1 MSKLLSTVAGK
12 LVVASGLSIAAIL
25 VIYTS
30 VSALSAKSRTEADVM
45 ALATEK
51 AAMVAEQVAVD
62 LTQATSAG
70 TTLASSISG
79 YIAEGSRTRSDV
91 IALLK
96 QIAPRYDNV
105 FGSWMTELIDGPRLL
120 SGTESENDQ
129 GIFTPYWTKSDSGS
143 LSLSTW
149 HIENDDEYY
158 TAPIKAKATVITSP
172 YLSTE
177 INTLLTSVAA
187 PVVVDGEIVGVA
199 GVDIRLGDLTAAVE
213 ALRPFEGGHVMLIA
227 NDGSW
232 LANPDKNKLMM
243 EYVDAG
249 ADQVKQAITDGKMQ
263 IIRDMPDGNV
273 RLVYPFTAPGMNTTW
288 AAILDVPSAVFS
300 DPVWSQIT
308 MTIISG
314 LVILVVSLTVILI
327 AARAVV
333 NKPVTRLSAT
343 MRTLA
348 EGNVDIK
355 VMDTDRNDEI
365 GGMAKTVEVFREN
378 AIKVREMTEEEAAR
392 IERTRQDRT
401 KMMQELQGAF
411 GAVVDAAVAGDF
423 SQRVTVEF
431 PDPELNALGRSVND
445 LVETVDQGLGETGT
459 VLSALAHTD
468 LTQRVTGSYQGAF
481 DKLKQDTNA
490 VAEKLVEVVGQIRQT
505 SRGLKTATGEIL
517 SGANDLSERT
527 TKQAATIE
535 ETSAA
540 MEQLAHTVMDNA
552 KRAGEASN
560 EADRAS
566 ATAEEGGKV
575 MAEANEAMERIS
587 ASSSKISNIIGM
599 IDDIAFQTNLLALNA
614 SVEAAR
620 AGEAGKGFAVVA
632 VEVRRLAQS
641 SAEASSDVKAL
652 IEQSAVEVSGGT
664 KLVASATEKLS
675 AILEAVKTNAKQME
689 EIARESREQ
698 ASSIDEVNTAVRQ
711 MDEMTQH
718 NAALVEETNAA
729 IEQTEAQAS
738 ELDRIVEV
746 FTLDERAAAARKSAT
761 VSAKPAGGKPS
772 PASAKVAKAYLSSGN
787 AAIDKDW
794 SEF

>member
-1 MSKLLSTVAGK
+1 MSKYGITARIAGGFGAIIVLLVGVSLVAIFGIQTLSGVAEKYRFANAQTSEITDYVSDYDRMVLEVRTYLLNPSTDAAKEARLWIDDVATNDPEGVAKFESLPVAHAELRKIEASAAALRDAFDKLIELEDQHAALIADFAVSRDQLQKEISIIIDAGAKTNQVSVQSLIAKLVQSTLQMETLTSKLMDQESGEAYKQALDKQSAALALLDKLKSAPGVSILSADIESVGK
-12 LVVASGLSIAAIL
+12 LIRSYGDLANAAEDIFSK
-25 VIYTS
+25 INTI
-30 VSALSAKSRTEADVM
+30 RQGE
-45 ALATEK
+45 LAAR
-51 AAMVAEQVAVD
+51 AAE
-62 LTQATSAG
+62 
-70 TTLASSISG
+70 LASSYDVLTS
-79 YIAEGSRTRSDV
+79 EVRSNQDS
-91 IALLK
+91 L
-96 QIAPRYDNV
+96 
-105 FGSWMTELIDGPRLL
+105 GPVSEQTA
-120 SGTESENDQ
+120 SGT
-129 GIFTPYWTKSDSGS
+129 
-143 LSLSTW
+143 
-149 HIENDDEYY
+149 
-158 TAPIKAKATVITSP
+158 
-172 YLSTE
+172 
-177 INTLLTSVAA
+177 
-187 PVVVDGEIVGVA
+187 
-199 GVDIRLGDLTAAVE
+199 
-213 ALRPFEGGHVMLIA
+213 M
-227 NDGSW
+227 
-232 LANPDKNKLMM
+232 
-243 EYVDAG
+243 
-249 ADQVKQAITDGKMQ
+249 
-263 IIRDMPDGNV
+263 
-273 RLVYPFTAPGMNTTW
+273 
-288 AAILDVPSAVFS
+288 
-300 DPVWSQIT
+300 
-308 MTIISG
+308 
-314 LVILVVSLTVILI
+314 LVVSIVAGL
-327 AARAVV
+327 AVLV
-333 NKPVTRLSAT
+333 GIGLAYITGTWLS
-343 MRTLA
+343 RS
-348 EGNVDIK
+348 
-355 VMDTDRNDEI
+355 I
-365 GGMAKTVEVFREN
+365 GGMSQNMSRMADGDLDFDLGPAPKVSELGLMARALETFRVN
-378 AIKVREMTEEEAAR
+378 GLSVRSMDAEKEQAR
-392 IERTRQDRT
+392 EKERAEQMVRTRL
-401 KMMQELQGAF
+401 QEEVAD
-411 GAVVDAAVAGDF
+411 VVSAAVSGDF
-423 SQRVTVEF
+423 SRRIESRYQQ
-431 PDPELNALGRSVND
+431 DDLNALADAVNS
-445 LVETVDQGLGETGT
+445 LVETVDRGVGETGT

-675 AILEAVKTNAKQME
+675 AILEAVKINAKQME
-689 EIARESREQ
+689 EIARDSREQ